1 MTTLQ
6 KSPVVIPVLNITIPV
21 CFPLDKVN
29 SVVKELKEKGYGEY
43 DMSYDYEGTTI
54 DGIDAAWCDNIA
66 DTKVYSES
74 EFDLI
79 NLDKEL
85 SFIEKGE
92 PYISVPFTEGSS
104 SDYKHCHIEGGT
116 IYGLVDDPP
125 KIAGRHTC
133 FKHNNS
139 CLFGYLII
147 SCKLFIMKFFM
158 HLCKINSC
166 KQHCHLT

>member
-1 MTTLQ
+1 
-6 KSPVVIPVLNITIPV
+6 
-21 CFPLDKVN
+21 
-29 SVVKELKEKGYGEY
+29 
-43 DMSYDYEGTTI
+43 MSYDYEGTTI

-116 IYGLVDDPP
+116 IWLTTLQKSPVVIPVLNITIPVCLV
-125 KIAGRHTC
+125 I
-133 FKHNNS
+133 
-139 CLFGYLII
+139 
-147 SCKLFIMKFFM
+147 
-158 HLCKINSC
+158 
-166 KQHCHLT
+166 

>member
-1 MTTLQ
+1 M
-6 KSPVVIPVLNITIPV
+6 
-21 CFPLDKVN
+21 
-29 SVVKELKEKGYGEY
+29 KEKGYGEY

-116 IYGLVDDPP
+116 IYGFKDGIGLTTLQKSPVVIQKQEIQLLNILNLLVL
-125 KIAGRHTC
+125 K
-133 FKHNNS
+133 
-139 CLFGYLII
+139 
-147 SCKLFIMKFFM
+147 
-158 HLCKINSC
+158 
-166 KQHCHLT
+166 

>member
-1 MTTLQ
+1 
-6 KSPVVIPVLNITIPV
+6 
-21 CFPLDKVN
+21 
-29 SVVKELKEKGYGEY
+29 
-43 DMSYDYEGTTI
+43 MSYDYEGTTI

-116 IYGLVDDPP
+116 IYGFKDGIGLTTLQKSPVVIP
-125 KIAGRHTC
+125 KSLYAERTIPRIYFTKAVLS
-133 FKHNNS
+133 FVPS
-139 CLFGYLII
+139 CQFAEL
-147 SCKLFIMKFFM
+147 SSKT
-158 HLCKINSC
+158 S
-166 KQHCHLT
+166 

>member
-1 MTTLQ
+1 
-6 KSPVVIPVLNITIPV
+6 
-21 CFPLDKVN
+21 
-29 SVVKELKEKGYGEY
+29 
-43 DMSYDYEGTTI
+43 MSYDYEGTTI

-116 IYGLVDDPP
+116 IYGFKDGIGLTVDDPP

>member
-1 MTTLQ
+1 
-6 KSPVVIPVLNITIPV
+6 
-21 CFPLDKVN
+21 
-29 SVVKELKEKGYGEY
+29 
-43 DMSYDYEGTTI
+43 MSYDYEGTTI

-104 SDYKHCHIEGGT
+104 SDYKKSPVVIPVLNIT
-116 IYGLVDDPP
+116 IPVCLV
-125 KIAGRHTC
+125 I
-133 FKHNNS
+133 
-139 CLFGYLII
+139 
-147 SCKLFIMKFFM
+147 
-158 HLCKINSC
+158 
-166 KQHCHLT
+166 